1 MKKKI
6 AIIGSGLGG
15 LVAGNLLAKKG
26 HRVTIYEAHT
36 APGGYTA
43 GFWRKGFY
51 FESGTLSLES
61 TPTLYKALDDIGV
74 RDRIRLVRKQD
85 RFLTPYFDTT
95 FETMQGFKDVLYKA
109 FPADKKGLDGYFAE
123 LDPFSKALRPFINK
137 VMPTLFSG
145 PRRFVALAPYLF
157 KGRPLMKFVRKY
169 KDTTCDELAERHF
182 PRGSAL
188 NRILTGIGYPNMGV
202 TALAGMFAAI
212 AEDYWYLADGMQRL
226 ADVLADAFRSAGG
239 DLRLGVR
246 VTKILTSE
254 GRAVGVEAEG
264 ARLESDVVISACDYK
279 RTFTQL
285 LDQPSLL
292 PAGRLEKIGNAAVSN
307 GVFTVYL
314 GLAMSNDELRSH
326 MKGPGVF
333 CSTFSHDIDPGDP
346 SDEQL
351 FTKTGVSLHSPS
363 LINPALAPEGKSSL
377 MLMTMAPAGWQNRWG
392 GGDRDRYRALK
403 EAAKDALIAKAEAVV
418 PGLRGRIEFEDAA
431 TPLTYERYTGNTDG
445 ATSAWSWDPRKRFY
459 DSTFAGPAVK
469 TPVRN
474 LLIASCW
481 ATQIGGI
488 PGAIAAAYAA
498 VRKI

>member
-1 MKKKI
+1 
-6 AIIGSGLGG
+6 
-15 LVAGNLLAKKG
+15 
-26 HRVTIYEAHT
+26 
-36 APGGYTA
+36 
-43 GFWRKGFY
+43 
-51 FESGTLSLES
+51 
-61 TPTLYKALDDIGV
+61 
-74 RDRIRLVRKQD
+74 
-85 RFLTPYFDTT
+85 
-95 FETMQGFKDVLYKA
+95 
-109 FPADKKGLDGYFAE
+109 
-123 LDPFSKALRPFINK
+123 
-137 VMPTLFSG
+137 
-145 PRRFVALAPYLF
+145 
-157 KGRPLMKFVRKY
+157 
-169 KDTTCDELAERHF
+169 
-182 PRGSAL
+182 
-188 NRILTGIGYPNMGV
+188 
-202 TALAGMFAAI
+202 
-212 AEDYWYLADGMQRL
+212 
-226 ADVLADAFRSAGG
+226 
-239 DLRLGVR
+239 
-246 VTKILTSE
+246 
-254 GRAVGVEAEG
+254 
-264 ARLESDVVISACDYK
+264 
-279 RTFTQL
+279 
-285 LDQPSLL
+285 
-292 PAGRLEKIGNAAVSN
+292 
-307 GVFTVYL
+307 
-314 GLAMSNDELRSH
+314 

-459 DSTFAGPAVK
+459 DSTFGGPAVK